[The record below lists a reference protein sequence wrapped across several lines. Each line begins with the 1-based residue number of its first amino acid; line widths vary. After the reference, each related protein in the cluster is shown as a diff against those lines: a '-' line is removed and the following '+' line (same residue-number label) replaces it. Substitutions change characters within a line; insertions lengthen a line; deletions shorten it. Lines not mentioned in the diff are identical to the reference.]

1 MKKILLILTSI
12 SIGTLFI
19 ISAATK
25 IYPME
30 PFEYQFVDIGVATWK
45 TTPYIARFFIGI
57 EFFLG
62 MLFVFNIALRRFTIK
77 FAIGLLTA
85 FIIYLSYKIYTTGNV
100 GNCGCFGE
108 SIKMSPLEGI
118 LKNVVLIILCIFLYF
133 NTDKN
138 TWSPIMKM
146 ISPELD
152 DHFFTQKNESL
163 LLIVQRAI
171 IPVLLIGSMCLGFFV
186 YPINAT
192 LSSRMDKSTIN
203 YKVPLELMYKSTQ
216 MEKPKINLLKGK
228 HVIAF
233 LSLTCP
239 HCKIAAQ
246 KIRVIHKKNPGIP
259 FYFVLNG
266 DKEMES
272 VFFEDT
278 QSQDIPHSLFIDA
291 GSGDWKQVAGF
302 ALPIIMY
309 INNSIVEKKTT
320 GLELDQNDIEVWLK
334 K

>member
-19 ISAATK
+19 ISAITK

-62 MLFVFNIALRRFTIK
+62 MMFVFNVALKRFTTK
-77 FAIGLLTA
+77 FAIGLLSV
-85 FIIYLSYKIYTTGNV
+85 FIIYLLYKIYTTGNV

-108 SIKMSPLEGI
+108 AIKMSPLEGI
-118 LKNVVLIILCIFLYF
+118 LKNIALIVLCIFLYF
-133 NTDKN
+133 
-138 TWSPIMKM
+138 
-146 ISPELD
+146 LD
-152 DHFFTQKNESL
+152 DGDLWKLNWKKI
-163 LLIVQRAI
+163 LIPI
-171 IPVLLIGSMCLGFFV
+171 LFIGSMCLGFFV

-192 LSSRMDKSTIN
+192 FSSTLDTSKVN
-203 YKVPLELMYKSTQ
+203 YKVPLDLMYKSTQ
-216 MEKPKINLLKGK
+216 KETPKIDLRNGK
-228 HVIAF
+228 HVVAF

-246 KIRVIHKKNPGIP
+246 KIRIMHKQNPAIP
-259 FYFVLNG
+259 FYLALNG
-266 DKEMES
+266 DKEVEPT
-272 VFFEDT
+272 FFEET
-278 QSQDIPHSLFIDA
+278 QAQEIAHNLFL
-291 GSGDWKQVAGF
+291 GPNDWMQIAGF
-302 ALPIIMY
+302 NLPIIMY
-309 INNSIVEKKTT
+309 INNGIVEKKCT
-320 GLELDQNDIEVWLK
+320 GLDLDQADIEAWLK